1 MPVLIYY
8 FVIYFVE
15 MFIWEKYVSIV
26 FSQKG
31 KRKNVS
37 LHLLLFIC
45 VYLSFL
51 R

>member
-26 FSQKG
+26 FFS
-31 KRKNVS
+31 KR
-37 LHLLLFIC
+37 
-45 VYLSFL
+45 
-51 R
+51 